1 MKRLI
6 VTSLAAVGV
15 SVGLSVAASAA
26 DLTPVYSKAP
36 AAPFTWTGVYLGGNA
51 GYGFQADD
59 GDVALASPSVTG
71 IDMKQT
77 GGFVGIQM
85 GYNYQIG
92 MWVLGLEGDVQAA
105 NLRKSET
112 LTAAGDSIQASSNV
126 GDWGTIRGRV
136 GVAFDHLLVYGTGG
150 AALGSPSNS
159 LQVNLPSGAQS
170 SFLQNDATQF
180 GYVVGAGLEY
190 AVDRRW
196 TMKLEY
202 QYVNLGSYSLSAPEF
217 NAGGTQIGTT
227 TSSSITNDFHTV
239 RIGAN
244 WRFYQ

>member
-1 MKRLI
+1 
-6 VTSLAAVGV
+6 
-15 SVGLSVAASAA
+15 LSVAASAA
-26 DLTPVYSKAP
+26 DLTPVYSKVP

-51 GYGFQADD
+51 GYGFQTDNNDIATT
-59 GDVALASPSVTG
+59 SPSFTG
-71 IDMKQT
+71 IGLNQT

-112 LTAAGDSIQASSNV
+112 QTVGGNVLQASSDI

-136 GVAFDHLLVYGTGG
+136 GVAFDHLLIYGTGG
-150 AALGSPSNS
+150 AALGSPSNT
-159 LQVNLPSGAQS
+159 LQVNFPSGNQ

-190 AVDRRW
+190 AIDRRW

-202 QYVNLGSYSLSAPEF
+202 QYVNLGSYSLSAPETS
-217 NAGGTQIGTT
+217 GGTPVVPAVT
-227 TSSSITNDFHTV
+227 TSSNTITNDFHTV